1 MALIGSISGSMSG
14 SLTTLGNGI
23 SYLKAGSNVTITSG
37 STVGGEHQIVIAA
50 SSGGSLTGIDDQSSS
65 NDDQITITDNAV
77 IINEDSDD
85 LDFRIETNG
94 ADRAF
99 FVDGGNDAI
108 TMFATAAERPGNA
121 LLFISGAK
129 SATSAQDIDHSEGTH
144 FGGDIVVTGSVF
156 CAGDGNF
163 ATSIG
168 TNGNIAI
175 GNLLLHNGDNDT
187 KIAFTEDSIITTVG
201 NAEMVRLVETDSAD
215 SIEFNNA
222 EADID
227 FIVNNTS
234 DEVLRIDSTG
244 AVFNEDSHNNVDF
257 RVESTE
263 STHAI
268 FVDAGEDFVGIH
280 ADSSIIPGNSVLFV
294 SGAKS
299 ALASQNPDNGDGAHF
314 GGDIV
319 VSGNIY
325 NGGYGY
331 FTSGIASNAQVI
343 ASTNAVVG
351 DAIIHSGDDDTKI
364 EFADDKITVKAGNIE
379 MLTITEASDN
389 TVVFNEGS
397 DNDFVFRVES
407 GQNDAAFEVDGADE
421 KIGFG
426 ASSDQYGADTWLF
439 VSGNTN
445 LGDRQSAKGKVAVFG
460 GGVVLSGSLI
470 PGVDNSIDLGATTHR
485 FRNIFTADLN
495 LRNERGNWTL
505 IEENEFISFR
515 NNDTGKRYRM
525 LMEEITG
532 DGSYGP
538 GNDGEM

>member
-50 SSGGSLTGIDDQSSS
+50 SSGGSLTGVDDQSSS

-85 LDFRIETNG
+85 LDFRIETNES
-94 ADRAF
+94 DRAF

-168 TNGNIAI
+168 TAGNIAI

-244 AVFNEDSHNNVDF
+244 VVFNEDSHDNVDF

-280 ADSSIIPGNSVLFV
+280 ADSSIIPGNSVFFV

-299 ALASQNPDNGDGAHF
+299 AASAQAPDNGDGAHF
-314 GGDIV
+314 GGDVV
-319 VSGNIY
+319 VSGSVFGTVGNFASAIGTNGTINCANI
-325 NGGYGY
+325 NVAGN
-331 FTSGIASNAQVI
+331 IV
-343 ASTNAVVG
+343 
-351 DAIIHSGDDDTKI
+351 HSDDTDTKI
-364 EFADDKITVKAGNIE
+364 EFADDKITVKAGDIE

-470 PGVDNSIDLGATTHR
+470 PGVDNSIDLGATDHR